1 MYKLILCIL
10 LFVFISIGIP
20 ILINYAMNKMMK
32 YISDDTK
39 QQKIIYKENNKNSN
53 TVNPLYLKA
62 RNLFNTGMKGGL
74 LKRQD
79 ILDLIDLLEKIL
91 GKHIKAYKD
100 FYFKNDCHKI
110 YVYLKS
116 KEISSSDMQ
125 QIINLLEVKH
135 K

>member
-10 LFVFISIGIP
+10 LFVFILIGTP
-20 ILINYAMNKMMK
+20 ILINYIINKIMK
-32 YISDDTK
+32 YIKDDTK
-39 QQKIIYKENNKNSN
+39 QRKMIYKENNKNSN
-53 TVNPLYLKA
+53 TANPLYLKA
-62 RNLFNTGMKGGL
+62 RNLFNTEMKGGL

-79 ILDLIDLLEKIL
+79 ILDLVNLLEKIL

-116 KEISSSDMQ
+116 KEISASDMQ
-125 QIINLLEVKH
+125 QVINLLEIKH